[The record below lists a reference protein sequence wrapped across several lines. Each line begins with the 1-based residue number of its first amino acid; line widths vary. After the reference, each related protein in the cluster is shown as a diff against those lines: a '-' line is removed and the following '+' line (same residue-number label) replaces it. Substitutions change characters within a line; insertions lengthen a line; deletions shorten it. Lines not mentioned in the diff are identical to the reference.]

1 MEEQSEGTNLETI
14 ITVLENIERENLSKD
29 EQIIKWLNDVTHPD
43 FQLIDSLIT
52 LFMDN
57 ITDLET
63 TGNILKVLRWE

>member
-63 TGNILKVLRWE
+63 TGNILKVLR

>member
-1 MEEQSEGTNLETI
+1 
-14 ITVLENIERENLSKD
+14 LENIERDNLSKD

-63 TGNILKVLRWE
+63 TGNILKVLR

>member
-1 MEEQSEGTNLETI
+1 MEDQSEGTNLETI

-63 TGNILKVLRWE
+63 TGNILKVLR